1 MNEYQVDS
9 LGIGKVGGNWTKVE
23 LVKADVMEA
32 VTWYEGFNSHC
43 KMDIML
49 ACWRPEKNLKI

>member
-9 LGIGKVGGNWTKVE
+9 LGIGKVSGNWTKVE
-23 LVKADVMEA
+23 LVEADVMEA
-32 VTWYEGFNSHC
+32 VTWYEGFHVHC

-49 ACWRPEKNLKI
+49 TCWRPENT